1 MNGYDLSR
9 TWFDFAFE
17 NPEKISPNHA
27 AIYFFAIEHNN
38 RLGWRNKFGFP
49 TQMAM
54 DAIGIKKASTYKKY
68 FDDLVE
74 WGFFVLIQESKN
86 QYSANI
92 ISLNA
97 PDSAKPKNGK
107 ALDKA
112 IVKHAAKQ
120 TEGTGL
126 GMGQSKRPIDKP
138 LTIEPIN
145 HLTNKQEQ
153 ISSASILGSQVM
165 FSMVEMALD
174 SFFKNNVIPKE
185 FQPDFFDEWRAA
197 NFDKRFDDITH
208 VRNSLKLMAETKGK
222 LIKQANGR
230 SKQNG
235 QPKFTEA
242 LAQWGAAND
251 PRWKDR

>member
-1 MNGYDLSR
+1 MNGYELSR
-9 TWFDFAFE
+9 KWFDFCFE
-17 NPEKISPNHA
+17 NPEKISPNHSA
-27 AIYFFAIEHNN
+27 LYFFCIEHCN
-38 RLGWRNKFGFP
+38 RLGWKQKFGLP
-49 TQMAM
+49 SGMAKE
-54 DAIGIKKASTYKKY
+54 AIGIRSYNTYINTLNDLISFGFIIMVEKST
-68 FDDLVE
+68 
-74 WGFFVLIQESKN
+74 N
-86 QYSANI
+86 QYSSNI
-92 ISLNA
+92 IALSNF
-97 PDSAKPKNGK
+97 DKPNDKP
-107 ALDKA
+107 LDKA
-112 IVKHAAKQ
+112 TINHATKYTTKQ
-120 TEGTGL
+120 RESTST
-126 GMGQSKRPIDKP
+126 IDKP

-145 HLTNKQEQ
+145 HLTNKQEE

-165 FSMVEMALD
+165 FSMVEMALN